1 MQIPKKEILY
11 EYDDTMEETYMQ
23 YLIKSFKKTLSDNL
37 YDLVI
42 VDCNNNSLRTLNEF
56 YCNAKDAN
64 FVVSHSLCLSLFH
77 LSLCPSLS
85 FSWQPYIVDLHC
97 DVETCLSRNIHE
109 RSEKDIRDV
118 LATWCSTPL
127 HYIKLDVSTLLE
139 NVVEMEDVENMATV
153 TMP

>member
-56 YCNAKDAN
+56 YCNAKDSN
-64 FVVSHSLCLSLFH
+64 FVVSRRITLSLPFI
-77 LSLCPSLS
+77 SLYL
-85 FSWQPYIVDLHC
+85 Y
-97 DVETCLSRNIHE
+97 LSRFHGS
-109 RSEKDIRDV
+109 R
-118 LATWCSTPL
+118 T
-127 HYIKLDVSTLLE
+127 
-139 NVVEMEDVENMATV
+139 
-153 TMP
+153 